1 MPEVCWHLSDLSDPF
16 RTLSIKKLSTWP
28 INFFYKSP
36 ELKLLLKGEYMK
48 LFLIISLIFSFSIIS
63 NQSFAGKSSKNISKK
78 IKNQGKNG
86 GSPDQTKNGGD
97 AGKNGGDA
105 GKNSGPS
112 AEDIEGLN
120 K

>member
-1 MPEVCWHLSDLSDPF
+1 
-16 RTLSIKKLSTWP
+16 
-28 INFFYKSP
+28 
-36 ELKLLLKGEYMK
+36 MK

-86 GSPDQTKNGGD
+86 GSPDQTKNGGGDAGKNGGD